1 MKIGYNHSKR
11 ECKESMMLSWQTILA
26 VGSGGFIGAVLRVYL
41 NGVISQKVPH
51 DLPYGTLGV
60 NLIGSFIMGILI
72 AYFMYTT
79 LFSIHAKSFLTTGIL
94 GALTTYSTF
103 AIESFLLLKGGS
115 MTLALLNISLN
126 AFGTIFMAATGYY
139 LVQTFIKS

>member
-1 MKIGYNHSKR
+1 
-11 ECKESMMLSWQTILA
+11 MLSWQTVIA

-41 NGVISQKVPH
+41 SGIINHRVPH

-60 NLIGSFIMGILI
+60 NLIGSFIMGMLI

-79 LFSIHAKSFLTTGIL
+79 LFSVHAKSFLTTGIL

-103 AIESFLLLKGGS
+103 AMESFLLLKGGS
-115 MTLALLNISLN
+115 ISLAFINISLN
-126 AFGTIFMAATGYY
+126 AFGSIFMAGSGYY
-139 LVQTFIKS
+139 LIHSLKS